1 MKLRPSALTAIAVLS
16 CTTAMF
22 AQETVKENSTGK
34 VFPATVTITQEGK
47 SYSLALTGTAVRKK
61 LIIKVYAIA
70 HYMQDPPAGSAKDVF
85 AGILTDGKAKQ
96 ITMQFVREVG
106 VDKIRT
112 AYHDGFQDNAGKDEY
127 AAITPF
133 VDQFLGYF
141 GSDVKEGDV
150 FVLRW
155 LPGGVVQAQVQGVEK
170 PAITNSQF
178 ARVLWSIW
186 LGEDAIVD
194 REDLVSRC
202 VK

>member
-1 MKLRPSALTAIAVLS
+1 MKFRRSALAAIAVLS
-16 CTTAMF
+16 CTIAMF
-22 AQETVKENSTGK
+22 AQETVKESSTGK
-34 VFPATVTITQEGK
+34 VFPAGVTISQDGK
-47 SYSLALTGTAVRKK
+47 SYSLVLTGTAVRKK

-70 HYMQDPPAGSAKDVF
+70 HYMQDPPAGSAKDVC
-85 AGILTDGKAKQ
+85 AGVLTDGKAKQ

-112 AYHDGFQDNAGKDEY
+112 AYRDGFQDNAGKDEY
-127 AAITPF
+127 AAITPLVEQF
-133 VDQFLGYF
+133 VGYF
-141 GSDVKEGDV
+141 GGDVKEGDT
-150 FVLRW
+150 FILRW
-155 LPGGVVQAQVQGVEK
+155 LPGGVVQAQVQGEEK
-170 PAITNSQF
+170 PAISSPLF